1 MAKRTST
8 PSTKPEPEPA
18 TPEVRELPLVALR
31 ETVIFPEMIVPL
43 QVGREKS
50 VAALNAAVES
60 GGPIALVTQRQAE
73 QEDIGD
79 PSELYEVGT
88 LAKIAQV
95 VQLQDGTVRA
105 IVQGQTRIRVHGF
118 SQTGPYLAARVE
130 ELPDET
136 PEGVEIQALVRSVQA
151 QIEQYVANGAPV
163 PPEAAVAAR
172 NITEPGLLADMV
184 AYSPDMSTEQRQELL
199 ETIDVEQRLKLVSA
213 FLARQIEILELK
225 GKIQSEVKSEMDKT
239 QREYILREQLKAIQ
253 RELGEDD
260 PQQAEINEL
269 REKVEAAG
277 MPEEVRARA
286 IKEIDRMSRIPSAS
300 PEVGVIRTYV
310 DWLVSLPW
318 NVSTDDRLDIREAA
332 QILDEDHYGLEKIKE
347 RILEY
352 LAVRT
357 LADTIRSPILLFVG
371 PPGVGKTSLGKSIA
385 KAMGRK
391 FTRMSL
397 GGIHDEAE
405 IRGHRRT
412 YIGALP
418 GRIIQ
423 SIKTAGTNNPVF
435 MLDEV
440 DKIGMDFRGDPSSAL
455 LEVLDPEQNFSFQ
468 DNYLEVPFDLR
479 KVLFVAT
486 ANLLDPIPAAL
497 RDRMEVIQLPGY
509 TQQEKTE
516 IARRFLVPKQMEN
529 HGLTAKHVEVTD
541 EVLVA
546 LVQAYTKEAGVRN
559 LERELANVMRKVA
572 RGVAEGRKRKTVVD
586 MKKLED
592 YLGPPRFEYGE
603 LEAEDQTGS
612 ATGLVVTEVGGDVVA
627 VEVTM
632 MEGKEDFILTGQ
644 LGDVM
649 RESAR
654 AALSWIRSNAAVARH
669 LARAVREAHPPHPRP
684 GRCHPQGRPVRRR
697 DDGDRDGLRAHGH
710 PRPQGRRDDRRD
722 HAPRPGAADR
732 RPQVEDPRRAP
743 LGCRHGHP
751 AEEER
756 EGPAGHPRGDP
767 QAGQARP
774 RRQHGAG
781 AGGGAPPPPEAA
793 EVRPSDDRRGRRHA
807 PQARAGVPRPAHD
820 LPAGRPAAGR
830 GQGRPL
836 GTRHRRAATCVPAV
850 PRIPIDG
857 VPRLLRDPRSAS
869 LGHAGRDQEGIPE
882 ARPRAPSRSE
892 PRGHDRRAAVQGRQ
906 RGERRPVRRRQAE
919 AVRPARL
926 ELGAGAARRGTE
938 LRRCGC
944 RSVRRRRPVR
954 GVRRPRRQRPLRVP
968 DRRRRRVLRLLPD
981 VLLGRRGRRCLPG
994 GRRPRLRGRADGPPH
1009 GWLRP
1014 QLPGHPGRD
1023 GLRRERRGG
1032 RPRKAAG
1039 PSPKAKPAASPPR
1052 SRRPP
1057 S

>member
-1 MAKRTST
+1 MAKRPST
-8 PSTKPEPEPA
+8 PEEKPAA
-18 TPEVRELPLVALR
+18 TPRELPLVALR

-50 VAALNAAVES
+50 VAALNAAVEN
-60 GGPIALVTQRQAE
+60 GGPIALVTQRQPE
-73 QEDIGD
+73 QEEISD
-79 PSELYEVGT
+79 PSELYAIGT

-105 IVQGQTRIRVHGF
+105 IVQGQGRIRVAGF
-118 SQTGPYLAARVE
+118 ARTSPYLAAEIE
-130 ELPDET
+130 ELSDDVPT
-136 PEGVEIQALVRSVQA
+136 GVEIQALVRSVQA

-269 REKVEAAG
+269 RDKVEAAG
-277 MPEEVRARA
+277 MPDEIKARA

-352 LAVRT
+352 LSVRT

-391 FTRMSL
+391 FVRMSL

-423 SIKTAGTNNPVF
+423 SVKTAGTNNPVF

-479 KVLFVAT
+479 RVLFVAT

-509 TQQEKTE
+509 TQQEKVE

-529 HGLTAKHVEVTD
+529 HGLTAKRVEITD
-541 EVLVA
+541 EVLTE

-559 LERELANVMRKVA
+559 LERELASIMRKVA
-572 RGVAEGRKRKTVVD
+572 RQVAEGRKRKTVVD
-586 MKKLED
+586 VKKLEE

-603 LEAEDQTGS
+603 LEAVDQTGS

-627 VEVTM
+627 VEVTL
-632 MEGKEDFILTGQ
+632 MEGKEEFILTGQ

-654 AALSWIRSNAAVARH
+654 AALSWIRSNAAELGIERQVFEKHTLHIHVPAGAIPKDGPSAGVTMATAMVSA
-669 LARAVREAHPPHPRP
+669 LT
-684 GRCHPQGRPVRRR
+684 GIPVRKDVAMTGEITLRGR
-697 DDGDRDGLRAHGH
+697 VLPIGGLKSKILAAH
-710 PRPQGRRDDRRD
+710 
-722 HAPRPGAADR
+722 
-732 RPQVEDPRRAP
+732 
-743 LGCRHGHP
+743 L
-751 AEEER
+751 
-756 EGPAGHPRGDP
+756 
-767 QAGQARP
+767 
-774 RRQHGAG
+774 AG
-781 AGGGAPPPPEAA
+781 AGMVILPKRNEKDLRDIPEEIRKQLKLVTVETMDQVLEAA
-793 EVRPSDDRRGRRHA
+793 
-807 PQARAGVPRPAHD
+807 
-820 LPAGRPAAGR
+820 
-830 GQGRPL
+830 
-836 GTRHRRAATCVPAV
+836 
-850 PRIPIDG
+850 
-857 VPRLLRDPRSAS
+857 LR
-869 LGHAGRDQEGIPE
+869 
-882 ARPRAPSRSE
+882 
-892 PRGHDRRAAVQGRQ
+892 
-906 RGERRPVRRRQAE
+906 RRPKAL
-919 AVRPARL
+919 AVRP
-926 ELGAGAARRGTE
+926 T
-938 LRRCGC
+938 
-944 RSVRRRRPVR
+944 PV
-954 GVRRPRRQRPLRVP
+954 GEGGGGQR
-968 DRRRRRVLRLLPD
+968 
-981 VLLGRRGRRCLPG
+981 
-994 GRRPRLRGRADGPPH
+994 
-1009 GWLRP
+1009 
-1014 QLPGHPGRD
+1014 
-1023 GLRRERRGG
+1023 
-1032 RPRKAAG
+1032 
-1039 PSPKAKPAASPPR
+1039 KPAPDAPVQRQPFPPTEQ
-1052 SRRPP
+1052 PP
-1057 S
+1057 VVVQPNR